1 MRSFSAALPLNRSQV
16 HLTSRA
22 VNGSPSC
29 HLTPWRSGKV
39 SSVPSSFED
48 QLVARSGTIDLMLF
62 CGTSCLY
69 ITRLLKT
76 PIIGR
81 SAAAVDSSRSDMLA
95 GLSKWEILRIPPV
108 FWAKAA
114 SAAVSASDSAP
125 AAASTRRSRFISN
138 LLFEDTG
145 LGPPLHPCWPVY
157 WALAARN
164 SVGRLPQFE
173 RGDHDPEPAKP
184 PEAQRLQSQ
193 IDGALTEIAAL
204 ARQQTI
210 QRERIE
216 IARQQLA

>member
-1 MRSFSAALPLNRSQV
+1 MRSFSASLPLSRSQV

-22 VNGSPSC
+22 VNGLPSC

-95 GLSKWEILRIPPV
+95 GLSKWEILRIAPA
-108 FWAKAA
+108 FWANAA
-114 SAAVSASDSAP
+114 SAAKNASDNEP
-125 AAASTRRSRFISN
+125 AAASTRSSGFIFH
-138 LLFEDTG
+138 LPPVRGCG
-145 LGPPLHPCWPVY
+145 LDGPPLHPCWP
-157 WALAARN
+157 
-164 SVGRLPQFE
+164 GC
-173 RGDHDPEPAKP
+173 
-184 PEAQRLQSQ
+184 
-193 IDGALTEIAAL
+193 
-204 ARQQTI
+204 
-210 QRERIE
+210 
-216 IARQQLA
+216 

>member
-1 MRSFSAALPLNRSQV
+1 MLTSSTLLYQDLRGLMRSFSLALPLSRSQV
-16 HLTSRA
+16 HLTSWA
-22 VNGSPSC
+22 VKGLPSC

-48 QLVARSGTIDLMLF
+48 QLVARARTLDLVLSWS
-62 CGTSCLY
+62 TACLY

-81 SAAAVDSSRSDMLA
+81 SAAAVDSSRSGMLA

-114 SAAVSASDSAP
+114 SAAVSASDSTP

-157 WALAARN
+157 WALAQGTALGGYHSSSEATMILSRQSRN
-164 SVGRLPQFE
+164 
-173 RGDHDPEPAKP
+173 
-184 PEAQRLQSQ
+184 
-193 IDGALTEIAAL
+193 
-204 ARQQTI
+204 QTG
-210 QRERIE
+210 
-216 IARQQLA
+216 